1 MLSESIN
8 YLRNG
13 EDWVKTVLIGG
24 VLGLLS
30 FLIIPS
36 FIVIGYL
43 LRVVRTTMRGD
54 ERPPEFDDWGDMLID
69 GLKGFAIMFVYA
81 LIPLAIFIAFAF
93 IGALGAVA
101 GGGSDAAGVFGG
113 LVGLLGLLVAF
124 VLGILAAYLIP
135 AALANYAET
144 DRMGAAFEFGE
155 LRPILTSGK
164 YATAWLTAFV
174 VLFAASLIVGILNI
188 IPLLG
193 FVVGAFVTFYAA
205 VAAYYIIGTTWGE
218 LHDIEMM
225 DEGEMP
231 GEQPAV

>member
-1 MLSESIN
+1 MISESIN

-30 FLIIPS
+30 ILIIPS

-43 LRVVRTTMRGD
+43 LRVVRATMRGD
-54 ERPPEFDDWGDMLID
+54 EEPPEFDEWGDMLVD
-69 GLKGFAIMFVYA
+69 GLKGFAIAFVYI
-81 LIPLAIFIAFAF
+81 LIPAIVALVFGFAGL
-93 IGALGAVA
+93 IGIVA
-101 GGGSDAAGVFGG
+101 GGGSDAAGALGG
-113 LVGLLGLLVAF
+113 IVTLLGLLAAF
-124 VLGILAAYLIP
+124 VLSLIAAYLIP

-144 DRMGAAFEFGE
+144 DRMGAAFEFST

-164 YATAWLTAFV
+164 YATAWLMAFV
-174 VLFAASLIVGILNI
+174 VLFAASIITGLLNVVPI
-188 IPLLG
+188 LG

-205 VAAYYIIGTTWGE
+205 VAAYYIIGKTWGE

-225 DEGEMP
+225 DEDEMP
-231 GEQPAV
+231 GQQPAV

>member
-1 MLSESIN
+1 MISESLN

-30 FLIIPS
+30 FLIVPT
-36 FIVIGYL
+36 FLVIGYL
-43 LRVVRTTMRGD
+43 LRVVRATMKGD
-54 ERPPEFDDWGDMLID
+54 EEPPVFDDWGDMAID
-69 GLKGFAIMFVYA
+69 GVKGFAIAFVYA
-81 LIPLAIFIAFAF
+81 LVPAIIAGVFGFAG
-93 IGALGAVA
+93 IVGAAA
-101 GGGSDAAGVFGG
+101 GGSDAAGAVGG
-113 LVGLLGLLVAF
+113 IVALVGLLLAF
-124 VLGILAAYLIP
+124 VLGLLAAYLIP
-135 AALANYAET
+135 AALSNYAET
-144 DRMGAAFEFGE
+144 DRMGAAFDFGT

-164 YATAWLTAFV
+164 YATAWLMSFA
-174 VLFAASLIVGILNI
+174 VLFASSIVVGVLNV

-205 VAAYYIIGTTWGE
+205 VAAYYIIGKTWGE

-225 DEGEMP
+225 DEGETP

>member
-1 MLSESIN
+1 MLSESLN

-30 FLIIPS
+30 FLIVPT
-36 FIVIGYL
+36 FLVIGYL
-43 LRVVRTTMRGD
+43 LRVVRATMKGD
-54 ERPPEFDDWGDMLID
+54 EVPPVFDDWGDMAID
-69 GLKGFAIMFVYA
+69 GVKGFAIVFVYA
-81 LIPLAIFIAFAF
+81 LVPAIIAGVFGFAG
-93 IGALGAVA
+93 IVGAAA
-101 GGGSDAAGVFGG
+101 GGSDAAGALGG
-113 LVGLLGLLVAF
+113 IVALVGLLLAF
-124 VLGILAAYLIP
+124 VLGLLAAYLIP
-135 AALANYAET
+135 AALSNYAET
-144 DRMGAAFEFGE
+144 DRMGAAFDFGT

-164 YATAWLTAFV
+164 YATAWLTAFA
-174 VLFAASLIVGILNI
+174 VLFASSIVVGVLNV

-205 VAAYYIIGTTWGE
+205 VAAYYIIGKTWGE

-225 DEGEMP
+225 DEGETP